1 MQLYG
6 VIALAPSVARLKNL
20 GALEDRSAAVQEL
33 CAINRC
39 SRWPRWLGNMARP
52 VA

>member
-20 GALEDRSAAVQEL
+20 GALEDRQAAVREL
-33 CAINRC
+33 CTINRRAGTC
-39 SRWPRWLGNMARP
+39 
-52 VA
+52 